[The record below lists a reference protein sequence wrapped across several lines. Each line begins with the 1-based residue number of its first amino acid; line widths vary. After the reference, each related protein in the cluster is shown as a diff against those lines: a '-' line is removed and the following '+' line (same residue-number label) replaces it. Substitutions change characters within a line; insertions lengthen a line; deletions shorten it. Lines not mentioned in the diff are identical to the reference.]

1 MSMLKLPPEL
11 LIQIGTHLECSDLN
25 HLLECHSYL
34 SKILNKPLY
43 QRNVQEHDASAL
55 LWAASKGSESTL
67 QYLIEAGANV
77 QYESQYFAC
86 SIQSEGSRIRWP
98 IQIEDMKEHPISYAA
113 AQGHIKIV
121 EYLLDLGADLN
132 YRDRDGLTPL
142 ALAARGGH
150 LTLTQKL
157 ISLGAKQLSH
167 DTEGRYPL
175 SQAASMGHHEIEDYL
190 FDQLRQYTYSKPDPA
205 LDLYWMLKYAAEQG
219 DDARIRY
226 LLSRGADLNF
236 KLPEESHPPLC
247 GALRDAPRPF
257 GTAKLLLDHGADPNG
272 EASRSKFYS
281 SGRRERPVTTVF
293 CALLRDES
301 YSLTELLF
309 QYGAIAIR
317 HGQTLLI
324 AINLEKPREFE
335 YLVERGASL
344 DAGYRRTTVAKSAM
358 SSGCQ
363 PIIDICLKY
372 GVSRDTK

>member
-11 LIQIGTHLECSDLN
+11 LIQIGANLECSDLN

-34 SKILNKPLY
+34 WRILNKPLY
-43 QRNVQEHDASAL
+43 ERNVQEHDASAL

-67 QYLIEAGANV
+67 QYLIEAGADI
-77 QYESQYFAC
+77 QHESQYLAC

-98 IQIEDMKEHPISYAA
+98 IQIEDIKEHPISYAA
-113 AQGHIKIV
+113 AQGHMKIV

-142 ALAARGGH
+142 ALAAREGH

-175 SQAASMGHHEIEDYL
+175 SQAASNGHHEIEDYL
-190 FDQLRQYTYSKPDPA
+190 FDQLRQYPNSKPDPA
-205 LDLYWMLKYAAEQG
+205 LDLYWMLKYAAEQ
-219 DDARIRY
+219 
-226 LLSRGADLNF
+226 
-236 KLPEESHPPLC
+236 ESHPPLC

-257 GTAKLLLDHGADPNG
+257 DTAKLLLDHGANPNG
-272 EASRSKFYS
+272 KASRSKSYS
-281 SGRRERPVTTVF
+281 SGRGERSVTTVF

-301 YSLTELLF
+301 YSLIELLF
-309 QYGAIAIR
+309 QHGAIGIR

-324 AINLEKPREFE
+324 AINLKKPREFE

-344 DAGYRRTTVAKSAM
+344 DAGYRRTTVAESAM

-363 PIIDICLKY
+363 PIIDVCLRY
-372 GVSRDTK
+372 GVSRDTE